1 MRIIL
6 GCLVFLLFVSNIQT
20 KAQLIDNYV
29 DDERM
34 LYAHTKQVNQFF
46 RRFNGEE
53 DAYGIRFSIND
64 SLYRNNFYRKNFLEH
79 LFDERSY
86 LIDDIQKFQFINE
99 VTNQEDPKFLDF
111 HGGNWVAEVKAIF
124 VYKGQER
131 SCTLFLNLQEEEVGS
146 KWVISRIIFES
157 YRSFFRDIDSIPES
171 QQRFLHPLSHE
182 LDFMNLIKVFRSEEL
197 IEQFADRTYNPD
209 HLSIFIYEFRKGLLQ
224 FKTIE
229 QVKFHFF
236 QIGGWYFELSKFNR
250 KSLNSGWLISNLLK
264 ITEEDQK
271 VLKSFIYQK

>member
-1 MRIIL
+1 MRVFL
-6 GCLVFLLFVSNIQT
+6 GCLVFLLFVCNIQT
-20 KAQLIDNYV
+20 KAQFIDNYV

-53 DAYGIRFSIND
+53 DAYGARFSLND
-64 SLYRNNFYRKNFLEH
+64 SLYRNNLYRKNFIEH

-86 LIDDIQKFQFINE
+86 LIDDSQKFKFIND
-99 VTNQEDPKFLDF
+99 VTNLDNPKFLDF
-111 HGGNWVAEVKAIF
+111 HGGNWVAEVIAIF
-124 VYKGQER
+124 YYQGQKR
-131 SCTLFLNLQEEEVGS
+131 RCTLFLNLQEEKIGS
-146 KWVISRIIFES
+146 KWVISRIIFEP
-157 YRSFFRDIDSIPES
+157 YRPFFRDRNSIPVD

-197 IEQFADRTYNPD
+197 IEQFAERTYNPD